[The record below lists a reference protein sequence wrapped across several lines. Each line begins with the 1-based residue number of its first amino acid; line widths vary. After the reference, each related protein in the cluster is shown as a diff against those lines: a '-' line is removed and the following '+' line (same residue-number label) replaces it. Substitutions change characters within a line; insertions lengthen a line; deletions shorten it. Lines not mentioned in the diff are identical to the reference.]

1 MKTLTVRNPWAA
13 AIIHAGKNVENR
25 SWTTSY
31 RGPLLIHAG
40 QREDPDG
47 WTFLDTLGITLPVS
61 SAPTGGIIGIVD
73 LIDVVED
80 SSSPWAEPGQYHW
93 ILARPRPLDFQP
105 AKGRLGLWDHPEP
118 EIAVF
123 A

>member
-1 MKTLTVRNPWAA
+1 MKTLTIRNPWAA
-13 AIIHAGKNVENR
+13 AIIYAGKDVECR

-73 LIDVVED
+73 LIDVVENHP
-80 SSSPWAEPGQYHW
+80 SEWAAKGQYHW
-93 ILARPRPLDFQP
+93 VLADPRPLPFTP

-118 EIAVF
+118 ETPVF